1 MAKQMVRIEKRDWN
15 LKNKKKASNSAAN
28 KDAKSRNED
37 VSLKQS
43 NVLQRSKECTTQLS
57 TPTIIIDIAQKYSE
71 KLLFLSEEVRNIFYL

>member
-15 LKNKKKASNSAAN
+15 LKNNKKASNSAAN

-37 VSLKQS
+37 VSLKRPKAL
-43 NVLQRSKECTTQLS
+43 NRPKDCTKELS

-71 KLLFLSEEVRNIFYL
+71 YQLFLSDKVKDII